1 VDQAALLALAN
12 KHGLPADH
20 VIRRLAV
27 TGPVLPPPAAAP
39 PVPGPAVPAQ
49 PSGIA
54 VPPKPK
60 SSQTLTPEELAE
72 RLTITVQTGKL
83 GERMVD
89 RYLSGQATGTTPVHT
104 WVSAK
109 FAEHPYDFELLSAS
123 GAVEAVID
131 AKATSSPWPGEFF
144 MSIAE
149 INFARSSP
157 VPYRIYRLSKVGTT
171 GAELRMSG
179 DIRPF
184 ADAALNALLPHLL
197 SGTRITTM
205 AVRPIDAGINWS
217 APIQLPPLPP

>member
-1 VDQAALLALAN
+1 MT
-12 KHGLPADH
+12 LP
-20 VIRRLAV
+20 L
-27 TGPVLPPPAAAP
+27 
-39 PVPGPAVPAQ
+39 
-49 PSGIA
+49 
-54 VPPKPK
+54 KPK

-72 RLTITVQTGKL
+72 RLAATFQTGKL

-89 RYLSGQATGTTPVHT
+89 RYLSGQATGATPVHT

-149 INFARSSP
+149 VNFARSSP
-157 VPYRIYRLSKVGTT
+157 VPYRIYRLSEVGMA
-171 GAELRMSG
+171 GAELRVSG

-184 ADAALNALLPHLL
+184 AEAALNTLLPHLL

-205 AVRPIDAGINWS
+205 AVRPTDCGINWS
-217 APIQLPPLPP
+217 APIRLPPLPP